1 MGETSPHENVVL
13 ILKEVASLETNFM
26 SVYWHCQ

>member
-13 ILKEVASLETNFM
+13 ILEEATTLESNFM
-26 SVYWHCQ
+26 SLYWHCQ